1 MQQIIKEYAE
11 LTSKYED
18 LEISKE
24 AEIKKLKSENRKL
37 NNRIDSA
44 MKTLSKQ
51 QEEVVKPLI
60 AECAKRETTCQNLTQ
75 ELTEKTKCLKILF
88 AISKSPLMS
97 NLVHKEQRKRFT
109 QEKLKEICDN
119 AIYTLRQYRFEEI
132 GAEKFVEGIYDDVKE
147 QLKSKKNEVASSM
160 AILSPSRAKA
170 EHKEVFFSPP

>member
-1 MQQIIKEYAE
+1 
-11 LTSKYED
+11 
-18 LEISKE
+18 
-24 AEIKKLKSENRKL
+24 
-37 NNRIDSA
+37 
-44 MKTLSKQ
+44 
-51 QEEVVKPLI
+51 
-60 AECAKRETTCQNLTQ
+60 
-75 ELTEKTKCLKILF
+75 
-88 AISKSPLMS
+88 MS